1 MGNAQ
6 VVRNIFYLNNELKY
20 TYIDIPY
27 CITYNREKSKCDDYA
42 GFYTYFYSSNG
53 NYEAAKQ
60 RHLLKCERYNDDG
73 TCSKCNSGYEID
85 KATNKCVLKGCKKL
99 KTPSTKCEF
108 CEHEYI
114 LVDNNTRCMPISE
127 AYEKT
132 EILMPE
138 PDDNEGQT
146 SKGNYLNT
154 FFKLN
159 MLLFSFLLFK

>member
-1 MGNAQ
+1 M
-6 VVRNIFYLNNELKY
+6 FLK
-20 TYIDIPY
+20 D
-27 CITYNREKSKCDDYA
+27 
-42 GFYTYFYSSNG
+42 
-53 NYEAAKQ
+53 AK
-60 RHLLKCERYNDDG
+60 
-73 TCSKCNSGYEID
+73 
-85 KATNKCVLKGCKKL
+85 

-138 PDDNEGQT
+138 HDDNEGQT

>member
-1 MGNAQ
+1 
-6 VVRNIFYLNNELKY
+6 
-20 TYIDIPY
+20 
-27 CITYNREKSKCDDYA
+27 
-42 GFYTYFYSSNG
+42 
-53 NYEAAKQ
+53 
-60 RHLLKCERYNDDG
+60 
-73 TCSKCNSGYEID
+73 
-85 KATNKCVLKGCKKL
+85 
-99 KTPSTKCEF
+99 
-108 CEHEYI
+108 
-114 LVDNNTRCMPISE
+114 MPISE

>member
-6 VVRNIFYLNNELKY
+6 VVRNIFYLNNELKC

-42 GFYTYFYSSNG
+42 GFYTYSYSSNG

-73 TCSKCNSGYEID
+73 TCSKCNSGTEID
-85 KATNKCVLKGCKKL
+85 KATNKSVLKGCKKL

-108 CEHEYI
+108 CEHEI
-114 LVDNNTRCMPISE
+114 
-127 AYEKT
+127 
-132 EILMPE
+132 
-138 PDDNEGQT
+138 
-146 SKGNYLNT
+146 
-154 FFKLN
+154 
-159 MLLFSFLLFK
+159 FLLIIIRDVCLYQKHMKKQKY